1 MLIQFSRPYASQPQQ
16 FCHSLY
22 TDAPFMNIIMYYTIW
37 ICFSLRFSLPRFLH
51 AKSRKC
57 HCLSSSPSSS
67 LTALLTYLS
76 FCQIVLW
83 WINNKSSLSSWLL
96 IHTQSQSDG
105 VSTDTDDWAPQT
117 SECSIHSFYY
127 SSISVDEKL
136 ISSFLS
142 IISFFYLIFFSTSSD
157 VGDVAHANSN
167 RYLIAAY

>member
-22 TDAPFMNIIMYYTIW
+22 TDAPFMNIRMYYIIW

-67 LTALLTYLS
+67 LTVLLTYFS
-76 FCQIVLW
+76 FCQIVLR

-96 IHTQSQSDG
+96 IRTQSQSDG
-105 VSTDTDDWAPQT
+105 VSTDTDDCLALLSSANQWMQ
-117 SECSIHSFYY
+117 HSFFLLFIYFCRWKTNLFFFIDY
-127 SSISVDEKL
+127 FF
-136 ISSFLS
+136 FLS
-142 IISFFYLIFFSTSSD
+142 HFLLHSQWC
-157 VGDVAHANSN
+157 
-167 RYLIAAY
+167 